1 MKTLLLLVFLSVTA
15 RANDF
20 LPNSFSADYEQ
31 SFLSSVNGKTK
42 KSFGRVDYKFPK
54 HIRFEAVSPDPST
67 FVANPR
73 TSWFYTPP
81 FIEGEE
87 GTVVIQRSEDLV
99 YTKFFDS
106 LKNGA
111 QSNKAYTVK
120 FEKTNLILKF
130 SPALQK
136 DLQMDQVI
144 LTTKSGL
151 AAEAKSLGQ
160 FKSLELFHSNGKRV
174 TLKLL
179 SFKVNPTLAADHFE
193 FKIPAKTKVSTG
205 K

>member
-1 MKTLLLLVFLSVTA
+1 MKTLLLSMFLMASA
-15 RANDF
+15 SANDF

-111 QSNKAYTVK
+111 QSNKAYAVK
-120 FEKTNLILKF
+120 FEKTNLVLKF

-179 SFKVNPTLAADHFE
+179 SFKVNPALAADHFE